1 MSTQATGQARES
13 DSFDLKSSVLTV
25 PVLKLLDTNIDR
37 IADQLRRKIQAA
49 PDFFHNA
56 PIVIDLSQLE
66 QSNDAVDFPFLV
78 GIMRGLG
85 MQPIGVQGGSAT
97 QRESAELMELAVLG
111 RGSTGRGAPAKK
123 ETSEKE
129 EQTEHPQESAS
140 ARKTLLI
147 THPVRSGQRIY
158 ASGADL
164 IITSQVSSG
173 AEIFS
178 DGNIHVYGALRGRAM
193 AGIKG
198 DAGCR
203 IFCRNLSA
211 ELVSIAGRYKVSED
225 LAQHHWGESV
235 QISLQGNKLVVEPI

>member
-140 ARKTLLI
+140 ARKTSRSFSS
-147 THPVRSGQRIY
+147 VRSSSRPAWRRRCSPRRGSARAAARTT
-158 ASGADL
+158 ASGRWPMRHM
-164 IITSQVSSG
+164 SRSG
-173 AEIFS
+173 STTAS
-178 DGNIHVYGALRGRAM
+178 PARPRAR
-193 AGIKG
+193 A
-198 DAGCR
+198 A
-203 IFCRNLSA
+203 
-211 ELVSIAGRYKVSED
+211 
-225 LAQHHWGESV
+225 
-235 QISLQGNKLVVEPI
+235 PP